1 MENTAIKLTYDGKIY
16 ELTFTRETVRQMEQN
31 GFRIQDLMNGAT
43 PATSYKQ
50 LFDGSFM
57 ARNRKLARRKIDEIY
72 EHLDGKTELIT
83 ALAELYASTLSTL
96 TDSAAEDDG
105 KKVTWEMI

>member
-16 ELTFTRETVRQMEQN
+16 ELTFTRESVRQMERS
-31 GFRIQDLMNGAT
+31 GFKIQDLLNGAT

-50 LFDGSFM
+50 LFDGAFL
-57 ARNRKLARRKIDEIY
+57 ARNKKLNRHKIDEIY
-72 EHLDGKTELIT
+72 EHLGDKTDLIT
-83 ALAELYASTLSTL
+83 ALAELYGATLETL
-96 TDSAAEDDG
+96 TDTASEDDG